1 MSTRPGLDPRKRYR
15 VVRLSQR
22 LRVGQFGSL
31 LGHVAPVKVNPNG
44 TLLRIADAHYTLE
57 IPAEECVLSGGAL
70 AEGMVLRPLF
80 RGTGYEEHQRTQAD
94 FGSDLYI
101 LTEAE

>member
-1 MSTRPGLDPRKRYR
+1 M
-15 VVRLSQR
+15 
-22 LRVGQFGSL
+22 
-31 LGHVAPVKVNPNG
+31 
-44 TLLRIADAHYTLE
+44 
-57 IPAEECVLSGGAL
+57 LSGGAL